1 MFTFLGIRVMSK
13 KLYRDLQII
22 LEKKSKELQDTN
34 DKEDFKQLESILDVA
49 VSITGHSYVI

>member
-1 MFTFLGIRVMSK
+1 MFIFVGIRVMSK

-49 VSITGHSYVI
+49 VSIPDIPDK